1 MKQILHIF
9 RKDVR
14 HHWVV
19 ILLCQIAL
27 GLYCW
32 EEVSS
37 WSERPDFGVSAF
49 SGYLRM
55 LPALAWCF
63 FIFRMVQDES
73 LVGDRQFWVTRP
85 YEWKKLLAEKI
96 LLILVFLNL
105 PLLIAGA
112 VLLAKAG
119 FSPTPHLL
127 GLLWMQVFLFL
138 FPFLPLLA
146 LASVTRTLA
155 PALVTLFA
163 VMLLLVGI
171 AMVPLLLRRNAGL
184 VAFDISF
191 PGRDNFGSAATLV
204 IVLVCLAAIGLQYA
218 RRRTFLSRLWLVG
231 GLLAMVALD
240 LMSAYAAR
248 HRDPFPQSAR
258 PTIAFH
264 ASLDPI
270 KPFPPQI
277 PAEENEPVPIGIPI
291 RAWGLPA
298 NTVGDIRGIRVIL
311 EGPGG
316 LRWDG
321 PWLGNMQLLGP
332 DDNRWR
338 AVYEMEPE
346 MYQRL
351 KNVPLKAYVSV
362 SVDVFREH
370 DSETV
375 AATGGDFAV
384 PDVGRCRVWG
394 TGRVQRTIRCN
405 SPLQQPSFVVVRVDP
420 VSSKCPVIGPLQPIY
435 GFRYAWERGRT
446 SGTEGGISPVAASYF
461 NFGSFDDQVHIC
473 PGTPLKFSFPQ
484 FVENVRSDFEIDNV
498 NLDDYRQANFEAN
511 LMRAADGTRLGLPLP
526 SR

>member
-14 HHWVV
+14 RHWVV
-19 ILLCQIAL
+19 ILLCQVAL
-27 GLYCW
+27 VLYCW

-49 SGYLRM
+49 SGFIRM

-63 FIFRMVQDES
+63 FVFRMVQDEP

-105 PLLIAGA
+105 PLLIAGV

-119 FSPTPHLL
+119 FSPAPHLL
-127 GLLWMQVFLFL
+127 GLLWMQFFLFL
-138 FPFLPLLA
+138 LPFLPLLA

-163 VMLLLVGI
+163 VMLLLVSI
-171 AMVPLLLRRNAGL
+171 AMVPLFLRSNAGM
-184 VAFDISF
+184 VAFDIS
-191 PGRDNFGSAATLV
+191 SAQGHVDWRETPV

-218 RRRTFLSRLWLVG
+218 RRRTFQSRLWLFG

-240 LMSAYAAR
+240 LMSAYALR
-248 HRDPFPQSAR
+248 HRDPFPPSAR
-258 PTIAFH
+258 STITFN

-270 KPFPPQI
+270 KLLPPKA
-277 PAEENEPVPIGIPI
+277 PVEENEPVPIGIPI

-298 NTVGDIRGIRVIL
+298 KTVGNIRGIRVIL
-311 EGPGG
+311 ESPGG

-321 PWLGNMQLLGP
+321 RWHGMQQLLGP

-338 AVYEMEPE
+338 AVYEMEPA

-370 DSETV
+370 DSEIV

-384 PDVGRCRVWG
+384 PQVGRCRVWG
-394 TGRVQRTIRCN
+394 RGRAIRCN
-405 SPLQQPSFVVVRVDP
+405 SPLQQPSIVVVRVDRA
-420 VSSKCPVIGPLQPIY
+420 SSTCPAEDMGPLEPIY
-435 GFRYAWERGRT
+435 GFPYAWERGRT
-446 SGTEGGISPVAASYF
+446 SGTEGGISPVAVSYF
-461 NFGSFDDQVHIC
+461 NFWSLNDQVHIC
-473 PGTPLKFSFPQ
+473 PGTPLNFSFPQ
-484 FVENVRSDFEIDNV
+484 FVENTRSDFEIDNV
-498 NLDDYRQANFEAN
+498 NLDDYRQANFEVN